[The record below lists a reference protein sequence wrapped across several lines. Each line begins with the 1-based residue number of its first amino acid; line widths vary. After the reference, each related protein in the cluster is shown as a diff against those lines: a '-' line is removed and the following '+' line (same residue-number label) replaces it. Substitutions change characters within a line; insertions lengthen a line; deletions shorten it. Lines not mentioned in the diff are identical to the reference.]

1 MPNCELEISKIQH
14 YYYCNAI
21 NALSRKPAQA
31 SFIFIVTS
39 ISRGKR
45 KILQF
50 NFFDWNNMLENYL
63 MKRLKFIN
71 EENIFKETL
80 TESIIFAQ
88 CKEVA
93 NLLVKQIFEFFQS
106 RLNS

>member
-1 MPNCELEISKIQH
+1 
-14 YYYCNAI
+14 
-21 NALSRKPAQA
+21 
-31 SFIFIVTS
+31 
-39 ISRGKR
+39 
-45 KILQF
+45 
-50 NFFDWNNMLENYL
+50 MLENYL
-63 MKRLKFIN
+63 TKRLKFIN